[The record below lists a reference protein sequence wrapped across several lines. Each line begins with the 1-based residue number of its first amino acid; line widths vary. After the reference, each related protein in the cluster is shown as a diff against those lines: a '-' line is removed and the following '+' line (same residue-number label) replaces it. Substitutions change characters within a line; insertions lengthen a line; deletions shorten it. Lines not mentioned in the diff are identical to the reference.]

1 MTVIKASKIDD
12 IEVIR
17 TGLFIDKLLGGGIPK
32 KRMVEIV
39 GEPGMGK
46 STLCLQIVAEA
57 QKAGQKCLW
66 VDSEG
71 TFTSQYARLLGVD
84 MDALDVQ
91 HEEYAEAHL
100 NAMIEFIEKETYDLI
115 ILDSIGTLT
124 PRTEHEKEIGEAI
137 IGGQAK
143 PVSQFARKAAI
154 KLQSKNVAIIAVNH
168 QAIDIA
174 KGKSVSRGG
183 ASWNY
188 HKATSIHLSKRFNNG
203 LLKKGEEIV
212 GYVVVAQVKEKNKM
226 VGNVGTKVEARYINN
241 EGFSKSADLLQD
253 AIDKGIF
260 EKQGNTFFFAGEKL
274 GMVSKVRELMKD
286 ENFAEKIKQALNV

>member
-1 MTVIKASKIDD
+1 MSVIKAAEIGDVD
-12 IEVIR
+12 IIR
-17 TGLFIDKLLGGGIPK
+17 TGLFIDKLVGGGIPK
-32 KRMVEIV
+32 KRMLEIV

-57 QKAGQKCLW
+57 QKLGQKCLW
-66 VDSEG
+66 ADVEG

-84 MDALDVQ
+84 MNMLDIQ
-91 HEEYAEAHL
+91 HEEHAEGHL
-100 NAMIEFIEKETYDLI
+100 NALIEFIEKETYDLI

-124 PRTEHEKEIGEAI
+124 PRVEHEKEIGESV

-154 KLQSKNVAIIAVNH
+154 KLQSKNVALIAVNH
-168 QAIDIA
+168 QAIDIM
-174 KGKSVSRGG
+174 KGKAVSRGG

-188 HKATSIHLSKRFNNG
+188 HKAVSIHLSKKFG
-203 LLKKGEEIV
+203 VALKSGENII

-226 VGNVGTKVEARYINN
+226 VGNVGTKIEAQYINN

-253 AIDKGIF
+253 AIGAGIIT
-260 EKQGNTFFFAGEKL
+260 KQGNTHYFGELKL
-274 GMVSKVRELMKD
+274 GMISKVRMLMKD
-286 ENFAEKIKQALNV
+286 EGFVEKIKAALV